1 MGRQGVMV
9 NQEDLGARSWAFCE
23 VSVSKY
29 VERDPV
35 QTELDNWWLDM

>member
-1 MGRQGVMV
+1 MV
-9 NQEDLGARSWAFCE
+9 NQEDLGARSRAFCE

-35 QTELDNWWLDM
+35 QTELNNWWLDM